1 MTDELDGDLL
11 ERFVRGNQE
20 AFEALFRQ
28 FEVEVFRWILRIMQ
42 DAVAAEDV
50 LVEAFWR
57 AYRGRA
63 RFDPSRSFGAW
74 MRRIAT
80 NVALDYLKA
89 EHRRTGRSTTDGK
102 ALPPTDPDSGLRETI
117 AFAFRKLPP
126 KLQVVATLAFIEEQ
140 PYTEIADALNLPLG
154 TVKSRVSRAVRIL
167 KRELT
172 NRGIQP

>member
-1 MTDELDGDLL
+1 MTDEHDGDLL
-11 ERFVRGNQE
+11 ERFVQGDQE
-20 AFEALFRQ
+20 AFEALFRR
-28 FEVEVFRWILRIMQ
+28 FEVEVYRWILRITQ
-42 DAVAAEDV
+42 DAAAAEDV
-50 LVEAFWR
+50 LVDAFWR

-80 NVALDYLKA
+80 NAALDHLKA

-102 ALPPTDPDSGLRETI
+102 VVAPTDPDSGLRETI
-117 AFAFRKLPP
+117 AIAFHKLPP
-126 KLQVVATLAFIEEQ
+126 KLQAVATMAFIEEQ
-140 PYTEIADALNLPLG
+140 PYSEIAGALDLPLG

-167 KRELT
+167 KKELT